1 MAKQPSPTPVRL
13 SPELLYKFDVVAK
26 AQRRRRGELLRLLA
40 EDAVAAYEAANGPIL
55 PTPPPPAQP

>member
-40 EDAVAAYEAANGPIL
+40 EDAVAAYESEHGPI
-55 PTPPPPAQP
+55 PPPPQKP